1 MIFCK
6 TGKYLPIVRHL
17 ITIIYKTI
25 PVVKKKKQKQLL
37 TLIQFS
43 EKGLPIDLN

>member
-25 PVVKKKKQKQLL
+25 PVVKKKNKNN
-37 TLIQFS
+37 S
-43 EKGLPIDLN
+43 